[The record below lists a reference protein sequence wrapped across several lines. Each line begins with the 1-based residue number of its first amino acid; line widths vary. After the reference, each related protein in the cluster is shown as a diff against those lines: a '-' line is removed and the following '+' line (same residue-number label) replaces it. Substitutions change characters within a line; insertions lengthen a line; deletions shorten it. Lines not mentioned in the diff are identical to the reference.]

1 MRTESSK
8 LVLAVVVSFL
18 NERDYL
24 PKLLASIETQVR
36 LPDHLVLVDD
46 GSTDGSHELAE
57 QFAEGRPW
65 VVARRRPPRPQR
77 TDRLATA
84 SELKAFLWG
93 LEHVDVPCDIVAKL
107 DADLELRP
115 SHFAE
120 VCSLFE
126 QDDRLGIAGAYLS
139 IRREDGSVVREA
151 HPPDHVRGPNKFYRR
166 ACLDAISP
174 LPAYLGWDT
183 IDEIRAR
190 MHGWRTTSVALSAGD
205 SVHLRPTGAHDGRLR
220 AFWRWGECAFGYG
233 SHPLSVLAG
242 GAARLVRPPYVISG
256 AAYVLGWA
264 GAQARSRPRVEPEA
278 RAFRRRE
285 ELLRLRQLARAAAGR
300 REPALDRLGELGRGS
315 ATPTKSASE
324 NEPVAPASESGAS
337 LASVQ
342 RREHMRAGRRA

>member
-1 MRTESSK
+1 MRSERSK
-8 LVLAVVVSFL
+8 LALAVIVSFL

-24 PKLLASIETQVR
+24 PSLLASIETQAR
-36 LPDHLVLVDD
+36 LPDYLLLVDD
-46 GSTDGSHELAE
+46 GSTDGSHELAA

-65 VVARRRPPRPQR
+65 VVTRQRPPRPPR
-77 TDRLATA
+77 SDRLATA

-93 LEHVDVPCDIVAKL
+93 LEHVNVPCDIVAKL

-126 QDDRLGIAGAYLS
+126 RDDRLGIAGAYLS
-139 IRREDGSVVREA
+139 IRRHDGSVVREA

-174 LPAYLGWDT
+174 LPAHLGWDT
-183 IDEIRAR
+183 IDEVRAR

-205 SVHLRPTGAHDGRLR
+205 SIHLRPTGAHDGRLR

-256 AAYVLGWA
+256 AAYVLGWV
-264 GAQARSRPRVEPEA
+264 GAQARSRPRAEPEA
-278 RAFRRRE
+278 RAFRRHE
-285 ELLRLRQLARAAAGR
+285 ELLRLRQLARGR
-300 REPALDRLGELGRGS
+300 RVGVRPPLDPPIQLRRVD
-315 ATPTKSASE
+315 ATP
-324 NEPVAPASESGAS
+324 PP
-337 LASVQ
+337 Q
-342 RREHMRAGRRA
+342 R